1 LYELELML
9 EKERQLEEQRL
20 IELEII
26 KRQRE

>member
-20 IELEII
+20 IELQII